1 MTFSLSILIKN
12 GRKAKFPDLRKR
24 FFFGESFSVDIE
36 GNIKGDFTNDAKI
49 EESAG
54 IGSLKMFIEFA
65 LGFER
70 IIAILRDAVGDDRIP
85 ITPESDLAEDLGLSS
100 LEVVNLIV
108 AFEDEFGIEIPER
121 IIPDMHT
128 VKDIADYLEKNAD

>member
-1 MTFSLSILIKN
+1 M
-12 GRKAKFPDLRKR
+12 
-24 FFFGESFSVDIE
+24 
-36 GNIKGDFTNDAKI
+36 
-49 EESAG
+49 
-54 IGSLKMFIEFA
+54 
-65 LGFER
+65 FER
-70 IIAILRDAVGDDRIP
+70 IIAILRDAVCDDRIP